1 MSLLLFL
8 KNNFLFFLF
17 IALELLA
24 FNLISKQNQYKNIVI
39 LTSAN
44 TFSGYIY
51 DLSNSLVSF
60 LNIRGQNRLLIKDNR
75 KLREAILKNKLSVS
89 IIDSQPILSSL
100 SRKMLSDTN
109 FNLISSRVIN
119 NTIHLSS
126 NYITLDKGSAD
137 GIRKNMGIINKGI
150 VGKIKTVS
158 THYSVAYSLLHPN
171 MPIASEIKRTGTI
184 CVVNWQNNKV
194 NRSNLQYV
202 PKHVNLKKGDSVVTS
217 GYNAIFPPNILI
229 GSIEKA
235 KVAKHKNFQEVEIK
249 LTEDF
254 SSLKHIYIIKP
265 KRITQDSIPLSTL
278 LN

>member
-51 DLSNSLVSF
+51 DLSNSLISF
-60 LNIRGQNRLLIKDNR
+60 LDIRSQNQLLIKDNR
-75 KLREAILKNKLSVS
+75 KLREAILKNKLLVS
-89 IIDSQPILSSL
+89 AADTQYILNPFSKNL
-100 SRKMLSDTN
+100 LSDTN
-109 FNLISSRVIN
+109 FNLIPSRVIN
-119 NTIHLSS
+119 NTIHLSA

-137 GIRKNMGIINKGI
+137 GIKENMGLINEGII
-150 VGKIKTVS
+150 GKIKAVS
-158 THYSVAYSLLHPN
+158 AHYSIAYSLLHPN
-171 MPIASEIKRTGTI
+171 MLIASEIKRTGTI
-184 CVVNWQNNKV
+184 CVVSWQNNKV

-202 PKHVNLKKGDSVVTS
+202 PKHVNLKKGDSVITS

-229 GSIEKA
+229 GTVEKA

-249 LTEDF
+249 FIEDF
-254 SSLKHIYIIKP
+254 SSLKYIYIIKP
-265 KRITQDSIPLSTL
+265 NKITQDSILLSTL